1 MPVAWLGRC
10 CCTKQRTI
18 WFPTPLLSAVDA
30 KNIHFDACSL
40 IDSCDRS
47 LEKQPYCW
55 LDGEP
60 GQLARWGNSHGEG
73 LKFCGRGQ
81 VGRFATSDSGTGSRV
96 AARTSCSDLQKD
108 HVCVFVTSMAD
119 KSYPSKWWNHRNLD
133 WTCHWIKVELAC
145 NSSLE
150 KIRYHHAASLWT
162 CAGHR
167 SSSISWRS
175 AHRFWAVEMV
185 RPLSC
190 PMPFFQLFFL
200 EIRLFSFDVQIWVW
214 VSLINSVIRARDW
227 PCLPTLIDSGA
238 MMCQKMSLCYG
249 KGTGAFR
256 CWKHSWSDTM
266 RAIQLMKYCQTPVFQ
281 SKPWFKK
288 LRNVGTGNSDWL
300 ELESCKELASGCMQG
315 LMAKGSLV
323 HWFLKKNDI
332 LASYRQIYISRI
344 PVPILMLSD
353 FSAWWFSSNPKKCKM
368 SVLSMSQTFPIR
380 SASLKGLEPRFAAP
394 WGMRVH
400 TGHRRQQPSR
410 CLERSENRAE
420 SDMIPPL
427 TVE

>member
-1 MPVAWLGRC
+1 MTMLQIHLPGRKSSECLSRDWDGAVAPNSRPFGFQHRC
-10 CCTKQRTI
+10 CQ
-18 WFPTPLLSAVDA
+18 LSMQKISVSMP
-30 KNIHFDACSL
+30 CSL

-119 KSYPSKWWNHRNLD
+119 KTYPSKWWNHRNLD

-145 NSSLE
+145 NSSLQE
-150 KIRYHHAASLWT
+150 IRYHHAASLWT

-190 PMPFFQLFFL
+190 PMPFFHLFF
-200 EIRLFSFDVQIWVW
+200 
-214 VSLINSVIRARDW
+214 
-227 PCLPTLIDSGA
+227 
-238 MMCQKMSLCYG
+238 
-249 KGTGAFR
+249 
-256 CWKHSWSDTM
+256 
-266 RAIQLMKYCQTPVFQ
+266 
-281 SKPWFKK
+281 
-288 LRNVGTGNSDWL
+288 
-300 ELESCKELASGCMQG
+300 
-315 LMAKGSLV
+315 
-323 HWFLKKNDI
+323 
-332 LASYRQIYISRI
+332 
-344 PVPILMLSD
+344 
-353 FSAWWFSSNPKKCKM
+353 
-368 SVLSMSQTFPIR
+368 
-380 SASLKGLEPRFAAP
+380 
-394 WGMRVH
+394 
-400 TGHRRQQPSR
+400 
-410 CLERSENRAE
+410 
-420 SDMIPPL
+420 
-427 TVE
+427 

>member
-1 MPVAWLGRC
+1 MTYHDYAIPTTKGFGYTSIYFHILPYTSIYFHTNSPLLMTMLQIHLPGRKSSECLSRDWDGAVAPNSRPFGFQHRC
-10 CCTKQRTI
+10 CQ
-18 WFPTPLLSAVDA
+18 LSMQKISVSMP
-30 KNIHFDACSL
+30 CSL

-119 KSYPSKWWNHRNLD
+119 KTYPSKWWNHRNLD

-145 NSSLE
+145 NSSLQE
-150 KIRYHHAASLWT
+150 IRYHHAASLWT

-190 PMPFFQLFFL
+190 PMPFFHLFF
-200 EIRLFSFDVQIWVW
+200 
-214 VSLINSVIRARDW
+214 
-227 PCLPTLIDSGA
+227 
-238 MMCQKMSLCYG
+238 
-249 KGTGAFR
+249 
-256 CWKHSWSDTM
+256 
-266 RAIQLMKYCQTPVFQ
+266 
-281 SKPWFKK
+281 
-288 LRNVGTGNSDWL
+288 
-300 ELESCKELASGCMQG
+300 
-315 LMAKGSLV
+315 
-323 HWFLKKNDI
+323 
-332 LASYRQIYISRI
+332 
-344 PVPILMLSD
+344 
-353 FSAWWFSSNPKKCKM
+353 
-368 SVLSMSQTFPIR
+368 
-380 SASLKGLEPRFAAP
+380 
-394 WGMRVH
+394 
-400 TGHRRQQPSR
+400 
-410 CLERSENRAE
+410 
-420 SDMIPPL
+420 
-427 TVE
+427 